1 MLIDG
6 IPGDQV
12 PLSDRGLQ
20 YGDGLFETLAVTD
33 GRPGLWQRH
42 MARLQA
48 GEQVLGFP
56 VSDKQRLWEEAR
68 ALCAACERGVLKIIL
83 TRGSGGRGYQP
94 PAVASPRRI
103 LSLHPW
109 PDYPGMWYK
118 QGIRLRICE
127 TRVSGNRRLAGL
139 KHLNRLEQVL
149 ARNEWRD
156 QSIAEGLMLDE
167 RGKVISGTQSNL
179 FIIQG
184 DVLLTPDLS
193 RAGVAGVVRELVLE
207 RARQLG
213 IVTQITELALADLK
227 LADALFITNSVMGL
241 CPVAELDDR
250 HYAVEGIPAVLRQSV
265 QDALAIAD

>member
-33 GRPGLWQRH
+33 GQPGLWQRH

-56 VSDKQRLWEEAR
+56 VSDKQRLREEAH

-83 TRGSGGRGYQP
+83 TRGSGGRGYRP
-94 PAVASPRRI
+94 PAVARPRRI

-109 PDYPGMWYK
+109 PDYPGIWYK

-127 TRVSGNRRLAGL
+127 TRISCNQRLAGL
-139 KHLNRLEQVL
+139 KHLNRLEQIL

-167 RGKVISGTQSNL
+167 NGKVISGTQSNL
-179 FIIQG
+179 FIVRG
-184 DVLLTPDLS
+184 DALLTPDLS

-207 RARQLG
+207 RARQFG
-213 IVTQITELALADLK
+213 IPARITALDSAALK
-227 LADALFITNSVMGL
+227 RADALFITNSVMGL
-241 CPVAELDDR
+241 CPVAVLDDQR
-250 HYAVEGIPAVLRQSV
+250 YAVDRVPAALRQSV
-265 QDALAIAD
+265 QDAL